1 MEVPSR
7 ETIEKGSQNEEYDR
21 AEEATH
27 EKIPTNI
34 MCNLA
39 EKAMSI
45 AGPVVPM
52 KDDGEVDQERSWLLE
67 EVAVDLGYYRAI
79 VISGIAFSLIHGY
92 ALIGCVF

>member
-7 ETIEKGSQNEEYDR
+7 ETIEKGSQNEEHDR
-21 AEEATH
+21 PEVATH

-52 KDDGEVDQERSWLLE
+52 KDDGEVDQERWVRLHYSHFFLSF
-67 EVAVDLGYYRAI
+67 GF
-79 VISGIAFSLIHGY
+79 FSLVDVTLH
-92 ALIGCVF
+92 LSLLNM